1 MKTREILFRGLR
13 TDGKGWVYGVPVYDT
28 KNTYIISGVI
38 QSNDQFITIE
48 QWQPVTP
55 ESVSQFTGLLDK
67 NGTRIFE
74 GDVLNIKYYYEHEI
88 MHSYVY
94 NNVSI
99 EYVDSLMSF
108 MGIGMAEYPCHI
120 KGYQIEVVSNIH
132 EQ

>member
-74 GDVLNIKYYYEHEI
+74 GDMFTHYYYGLCVVI
-88 MHSYVY
+88 F
-94 NNVSI
+94 NGG
-99 EYVDSLMSF
+99 SF
-108 MGIGMAEYPCHI
+108 KAQSKKQNKTVGFGSWS
-120 KGYQIEVVSNIH
+120 KQILVVGNIH

>member
-1 MKTREILFRGLR
+1 MKREILFRGLR
-13 TDGKGWVYGVPVYDT
+13 TDGQGWVYGVPVYDT
-28 KNTYIISGVI
+28 KNTYIVSGVI

-74 GDVLNIKYYYEHEI
+74 GDVVKEKRNHPSYSRINGIVLFERFEIWVKFEHYLEP
-88 MHSYVY
+88 
-94 NNVSI
+94 
-99 EYVDSLMSF
+99 
-108 MGIGMAEYPCHI
+108 IGLFTWNGEWIADLI
-120 KGYQIEVVSNIH
+120 VTGNIH

>member
-13 TDGKGWVYGVPVYDT
+13 TDGQGWVYGDLH
-28 KNTYIISGVI
+28 
-38 QSNDQFITIE
+38 
-48 QWQPVTP
+48 QWKGKTNILPHQGREWAKPNNFEVKP
-55 ESVSQFTGLLDK
+55 ESVGQFTGLLDK

-120 KGYQIEVVSNIH
+120 KGYQLEVVSNIH